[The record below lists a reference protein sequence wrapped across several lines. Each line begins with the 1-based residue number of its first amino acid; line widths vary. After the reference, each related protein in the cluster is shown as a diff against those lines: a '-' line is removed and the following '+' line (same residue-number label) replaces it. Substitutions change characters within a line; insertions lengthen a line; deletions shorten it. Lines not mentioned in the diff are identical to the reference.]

1 MHAKPCHE
9 CGKPGTIFDG
19 NPVVWFCHGCYAR
32 ALNGGNAPEPPAPN
46 AANAAPLMPVCDACS
61 GSGMS
66 RMVWENT
73 DGQCAVCNGTGRL
86 RGTREGFPAIIRPG
100 HLGADESLPAY
111 AWPGG
116 YPLAYYPCTY
126 SPPFDKILNDGT
138 PYHADEHA
146 ETVGDVLCPDCAAAD
161 LHADDPDDDMCFI
174 ALIVEE
180 VSDSNLTC
188 DQCSAVIAYQNY
200 CHDCGESVDC
210 DEEHP
215 YHLCPKTEPYTVRYL
230 THCPGSDW
238 KTYPKTAEGPDDAR
252 RIAKNFLPEA
262 AFVHVQP
269 SRLDFPPVIEEED

>member
-116 YPLAYYPCTY
+116 YPLAYYPV
-126 SPPFDKILNDGT
+126 DERRGGT
-138 PYHADEHA
+138 DLS
-146 ETVGDVLCPDCAAAD
+146 GDVLCPECATAELHAAATSD
-161 LHADDPDDDMCFI
+161 LDWERTDTGMHAECCGN
-174 ALIVEE
+174 
-180 VSDSNLTC
+180 SDWESNLAC
-188 DQCSAVIAYQNY
+188 DNCYRVIQYQTY
-200 CHDCGESVDC
+200 CHECQESVDC
-210 DEEHP
+210 DEDNP